1 MRRTIA
7 LKYVQ
12 TIRSLCYAR
21 YVARDSI
28 DRNLIIS
35 NILVRDDRALS
46 NVAT

>member
-12 TIRSLCYAR
+12 TIRSLRYAR
-21 YVARDSI
+21 FVARDSV

-35 NILVRDDRALS
+35 NILVRDDR
-46 NVAT
+46 